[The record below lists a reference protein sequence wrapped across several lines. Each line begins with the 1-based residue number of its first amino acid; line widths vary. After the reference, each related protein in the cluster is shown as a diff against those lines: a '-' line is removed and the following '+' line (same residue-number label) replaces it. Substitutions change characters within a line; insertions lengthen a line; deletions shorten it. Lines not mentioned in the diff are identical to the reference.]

1 LINDYT
7 RKENEMT
14 DYPDLETVIT
24 RHIANNFYPSLPGAA
39 VECGVKA
46 VELCNDGD
54 FDAPVELPS
63 GRTLPAQD
71 IVDDLKLWDL
81 VDYEED

>member
-1 LINDYT
+1 
-7 RKENEMT
+7 MT

-24 RHIANNFYPSLPGAA
+24 WHIANNFYPPLPGAA

-54 FDAPVELPS
+54 YEEPVLLPS

>member
-1 LINDYT
+1 
-7 RKENEMT
+7 MT
-14 DYPDLETVIT
+14 DYPDLETVIAW
-24 RHIANNFYPSLPGAA
+24 HIAHNFYPSLPDAA

-54 FDAPVELPS
+54 YEEPVLLPS

-81 VDYEED
+81 VDYEEA